1 VIFGSIGIPT
11 TFEVKPMLKLLLA
24 LQVTAAPAG
33 DPPAVYHGRSNQTT
47 VTVPK
52 QGGAELRIDGVLSEA
67 AWREAALLT
76 GFSQYQPVDGL
87 AAEDS
92 TEVLIWYSDHELYIG
107 VRAFEAHGAV
117 RATLA
122 DRDRIGGDDHIGFL
136 LDTFNDRRQALT
148 FFVNPLGVQGDG
160 VMAETQRGL
169 SEDLSPDY
177 LFQSK
182 GRITEWG
189 YEVEMRIPFKTLR
202 YPAQRSQD
210 WGLHVI
216 RRVQHSGQ
224 QQTWTP
230 AQRGRASF
238 LTQAGTLQGLTEL
251 KRGIVMDVNPVA
263 TTKYA
268 GSRLPDGSYAY
279 GDAEPELGLNL
290 RWGVTTNLTMNA
302 TVNPDFSQVES
313 DVGQINFDPRRL
325 VFFPEKRPFFLENIQ
340 QFSTPNGLVYTR
352 RIADPDGSVKFTVRL
367 AGLDAGVLSA
377 LDSDALSRTGD
388 QRPLFNILRLRR
400 NVGRQSSIGVV
411 YTDRIDGSDYNRVT
425 GVDGRLVFR
434 SLYTLGFQAAGSFWR
449 NPADTVG
456 VPLWSLSLDRN
467 GRRFGL
473 SSSISGIHQ
482 DFVAGS
488 GFISRPGV
496 VHSNINSRVTFY
508 GAPAARV
515 QTYTIGLV
523 FDNTWDYDEF
533 VDGIGPD
540 DIKLHIN
547 NDWALRGGW
556 RFGVDFLLETFRFP
570 ARFYGNYFVEVL
582 DAQSVPVDTVPF
594 QGRRRIPNYDL
605 VFSFN
610 TPQLPRFSASA
621 FLVGGRDENFEEW
634 APGYIFIADAGANW
648 RPTNQ
653 VRAELRYVEQRT
665 VRPDDGS
672 VVRLSRIP
680 RLKVEYQIARPLF
693 IRVVGQYT
701 ADERDTLRD
710 VEGTGQ
716 PILIRTGAH
725 TYTRGAFSV
734 QSFRADVL
742 LSYQPNPGTVLFLG
756 YGSNAVDSRP
766 FAFQRVSR
774 TEDGFF
780 LKLSYLLRL

>member
-1 VIFGSIGIPT
+1 
-11 TFEVKPMLKLLLA
+11 MLKLLIA
-24 LQVTAAPAG
+24 LQLVATPAG
-33 DPPAVYHGRSNQTT
+33 DPPAVYHGRMNRTT
-47 VTVPK
+47 VNLPK
-52 QGGAELRIDGVLSEA
+52 RATAELRIDGALNEA
-67 AWREAALLT
+67 QWREAALLT

-92 TEVLIWYSDHELYIG
+92 TEVLIWYTDHELYIG
-107 VRAFEAHGAV
+107 VRAFEPHGAV

-136 LDTFNDRRQALT
+136 LDTFNDRRLALT

-160 VMAETQRGL
+160 VMAETQRGT

-182 GRITEWG
+182 GRVTEWG
-189 YEVEMRIPFKTLR
+189 YEVELRIPFKTLR
-202 YPAQRSQD
+202 YPAQRVQD
-210 WGLHVI
+210 WGLHIV

-230 AQRGRASF
+230 AQRGQASF

-251 KRGIVMDVNPVA
+251 KRGLVMDVNPVA

-268 GSRLPDGSYAY
+268 GSRLEDGRY
-279 GDAEPELGLNL
+279 GYGNAEPELGLNL

-302 TVNPDFSQVES
+302 SVNPDFSQVES

-340 QFSTPNGLVYTR
+340 QFSTPSGLIYTR
-352 RIADPDGSVKFTVRL
+352 RIADPDGAAKFTGRV
-367 AGLDAGVLSA
+367 AGMDVGFLSA
-377 LDSDALSRTGD
+377 LDSDELSRTGEE
-388 QRPLFNILRLRR
+388 RPLFNILRLRR

-411 YTDRIDGSDYNRVT
+411 YTDRADGADYNRVA

-449 NPADTVG
+449 NPTDTVG
-456 VPLWSLSLDRN
+456 VPLWSLSLDRS
-467 GRRFGL
+467 GRRLGL
-473 SSSISGIHQ
+473 SSSINGIHE

-488 GFISRPGV
+488 GFISRRGI
-496 VHSNINSRVTFY
+496 VHSNINSRLTFY
-508 GAPAARV
+508 GTPEARV
-515 QTYTIGLV
+515 QAYTLGLV
-523 FDNTWDYDEF
+523 FDNTWDYHEF

-540 DIKLHIN
+540 DIKFHVK

-556 RFGVDFLLETFRFP
+556 RFGADFLLETFRYP
-570 ARFYGNYFVEVL
+570 ARFYGNYFVEVRN
-582 DAQSVPVDTVPF
+582 AQGVPVDTVPF
-594 QGRRRIPNYDL
+594 RGRRRIPNYDL
-605 VFSFN
+605 VLRFN
-610 TPQLPRFSASA
+610 SPQLPRFSANA
-621 FLVGGRDENFEEW
+621 FVVGGRDENFEEW
-634 APGYIFIADAGANW
+634 APGYIFIADAGATW

-665 VRPDDGS
+665 IRPDDGS

-693 IRVVGQYT
+693 VRVVGQYA
-701 ADERDTLRD
+701 ADERDELRD
-710 VEGTGQ
+710 VEGSGD
-716 PILIRTGAH
+716 PILIRTGAT
-725 TYTRGAFSV
+725 TYTRGAFSS
-734 QSFRADVL
+734 QSFRGDVL
-742 LSYQPNPGTVLFLG
+742 LSYQPSPGTVLFLG
-756 YGSNAVDSRP
+756 YGSNAVDSGP
-766 FAFQRVSR
+766 FAFRDISR
-774 TEDGFF
+774 TDDGFF